1 MHVKFSR
8 QFLTR
13 IESQVHCPAFSLAD
27 PADTLLK
34 IRALQCASAHS
45 GLTSASF
52 DEIADP
58 APFDEAYPTLAE
70 VGYGIHRALPRI
82 ARNRADT
89 SRATRHRENPASAH
103 DPCRDVGP

>member
-34 IRALQCASAHS
+34 IRALQ
-45 GLTSASF
+45 SF
-52 DEIADP
+52 D
-58 APFDEAYPTLAE
+58 
-70 VGYGIHRALPRI
+70 RS
-82 ARNRADT
+82 ARRYAVQRT
-89 SRATRHRENPASAH
+89 VRCAVR
-103 DPCRDVGP
+103 VGP